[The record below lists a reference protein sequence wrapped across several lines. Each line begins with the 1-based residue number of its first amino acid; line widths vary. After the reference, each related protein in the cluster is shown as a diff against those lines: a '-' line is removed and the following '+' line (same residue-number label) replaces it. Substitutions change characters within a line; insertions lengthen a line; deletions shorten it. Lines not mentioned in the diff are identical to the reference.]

1 MTARE
6 VLTAALDL
14 MGMTDSN
21 GNEQL
26 TQRIKNKAIALINT
40 VYADLWGIVTK
51 DEFVPIKTLSDEIK
65 LEGRARAVLPYG
77 VAAFI
82 AGSEEDGLQQ
92 QIWMSMYNKKRAGL
106 TQVTRVKDV
115 IPKPEY

>member
-6 VLTAALDL
+6 VLSASLEL
-14 MGMTDSN
+14 MGMTDAN

-26 TQRIKNKAIALINT
+26 TQRIKNKAIAVINT
-40 VYADLWGIVTK
+40 VYADLWGIETK
-51 DEFVPIKTLSDEIK
+51 DEFVPIKTLSDKINLNSK
-65 LEGRARAVLPYG
+65 AKAVLPYG

-82 AGSEEDGLQQ
+82 AVSEEDGLQQ

-106 TQVTRVKDV
+106 TQITAVKDV
-115 IPKPEY
+115 IPVPEY